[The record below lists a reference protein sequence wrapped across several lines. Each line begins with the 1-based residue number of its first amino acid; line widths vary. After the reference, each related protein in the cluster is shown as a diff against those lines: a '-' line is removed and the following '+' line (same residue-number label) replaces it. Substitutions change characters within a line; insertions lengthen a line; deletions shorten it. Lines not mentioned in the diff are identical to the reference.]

1 MTNKKFCYITFFG
14 TYMVLKAERLIKQAG
29 IGVDAVAAPR
39 FISTECGI
47 CIKLAAVDRER
58 TLAVLARA
66 NMEINEV
73 TNE

>member
-1 MTNKKFCYITFFG
+1 MTAAKSCYITFFG

-39 FISTECGI
+39 GISTECGI
-47 CIKLAAVDRER
+47 CIKLIVADRDR
-58 TLAVLARA
+58 TLAVLKEA

-73 TNE
+73 YDE

>member
-1 MTNKKFCYITFFG
+1 MTAAKSCYITFFG

-39 FISTECGI
+39 SISTECGI
-47 CIKLAAVDRER
+47 CIKLVVADRDR
-58 TLAVLARA
+58 ALPVLKEA

-73 TNE
+73 YDE